1 MMAPLYLS
9 EHIMA
14 GRIFYT
20 KIRGLIIAAAG
31 SMLVIGA
38 LFTDLFVLSDDVKE
52 SSVTEIMQE
61 LILLAVASR
70 FMRRAGEDNARRPAL
85 ILMAGFF
92 IVLLIR
98 ELDFAFDLLAH
109 GSWLWFALAISVY
122 AVYQAVRH
130 GQQTLAGLV
139 DFMSCPSWGMMCAGI
154 LTVLIF
160 SRFFGMNELWRHIA
174 GEDYPR
180 VVKNLAEEGTELF
193 GYMLCLL
200 STLDYLRE
208 LKTDDRPQPGGYPY

>member
-1 MMAPLYLS
+1 
-9 EHIMA
+9 MA
-14 GRIFYT
+14 GRFFYPQ
-20 KIRGLIIAAAG
+20 IRGLVIAAAG
-31 SMLVIGA
+31 CMLVIGA
-38 LFTDLFVLSDDVKE
+38 LLTDVFVLGDEVKE

-61 LILLAVASR
+61 LILLAVASL
-70 FMRRAGEDNARRPAL
+70 FMRRAGQDKPRRPAL
-85 ILMAGFF
+85 LLMAGFF

-109 GSWLWFALAISVY
+109 GSWLWFALAVSVY

-130 GQQTLAGLV
+130 GQQTLDGLA
-139 DFMSCPSWGMMCAGI
+139 DFMSRPSWGMMCAGM
-154 LTVLIF
+154 LTVLVF
-160 SRFFGMNELWRHIA
+160 SRFFGMSELWRHLA
-174 GEDYPR
+174 GEEYPR

-208 LKTDDRPQPGGYPY
+208 MKADD

>member
-1 MMAPLYLS
+1 M
-9 EHIMA
+9 IMN
-14 GRIFYT
+14 IFYP
-20 KIRGLIIAAAG
+20 KIQGLVIATAG
-31 SMLVIGA
+31 CILVIGA
-38 LFTDLFVLSDDVKE
+38 LFTDVFVLADEMKE

-61 LILLAVASR
+61 LILLVVASL
-70 FMRRAGEDNARRPAL
+70 FICRAGKDKARRPAL

-98 ELDFAFDLLAH
+98 EMDFAFDILSH
-109 GSWLWFALAISVY
+109 GSWLWFSLTVSVY

-130 GQQTLAGLV
+130 GQQTLAALA
-139 DFMSCPSWGMMCAGI
+139 DFMSRPSWGMMCAGI

-180 VVKNLAEEGTELF
+180 VAKNLAEEGTELF

-200 STLDYLRE
+200 STHDYLRE
-208 LKTDDRPQPGGYPY
+208 VSADG